1 MASDKDDLDD
11 LRAQATDLTN
21 SRVDKG
27 IEKNNE
33 LAIIRELANEIL
45 NRERARIAALAGYP
59 EPLDEEQ
66 KARLAKGEHLSAE
79 ESDYKHMV
87 SQIQRF
93 ENASS
98 REEIM
103 DFFDNLQTYYYNSNP
118 IHPVVNGLNFEN
130 PNELVASLQRAK
142 LRQDVPNFFAR
153 RWIIIRDA
161 IKNAFVGDTY
171 NGANVNALAD
181 GNSAAEVNP
190 SSRAASSNN
199 LDDMA
204 DLYSADDLVGLF
216 PEVEAKAA
224 TVVSGESA
232 AAEPN
237 LSRIQVVDNNQIY
250 DAIPPPKPQLPLNPE
265 EVAFIDKHETLK
277 SKYEIFKQRE
287 AQAEQQIG
295 VLENEGKSTDN
306 MKRFLV
312 ELRRDFREEINIIR
326 QQANVAAAVN
336 ASAEPMGPPDM
347 PPPAPPSEQQ
357 ANVAAA
363 INPGAQPLFGA
374 FPDMPPPAPP
384 SDDAKVA
391 AVAPV
396 SQSAVNS
403 NTDIGNFVA
412 RKAEILAQ
420 VDQMKADLENAKRS
434 PDKETRDIFNMIEG
448 QVSNVHQLY
457 DNLNGRSSF
466 NANEAD
472 ELGLYIEA
480 IMSNY
485 QTLAELQHQNI
496 APPPP
501 SMSAATGAASAAEI
515 SRDASAVTGK
525 GERDNLAAQIQ
536 GLKSYLNDGISLTS
550 RDSIHNMVLIGH
562 KRTFNEQIDKIEDM
576 MKLFD
581 LTSSDEQRLKYLSI
595 MTVWVGYLK
604 QDLSRFSKECE
615 RDGIAIDQKR
625 IAELADGLQ
634 SAIDKNNQLL
644 TTTPAVSDTPVTAA
658 SEQSAA
664 KSNPVLSFLRTAAD
678 AIVNFVTR
686 ALASNESTT
695 SSPTRPVGP
704 VGGSTTSMTVKMDPN
719 ARDHLPTIKQN
730 IAAASSDQQQAL
742 AAPVTVE
749 LLTEVQKEK
758 MKKEIRVFAMDLID
772 ELKTTSARSLNLAN
786 LLEHRG
792 DRPQFNNELQ
802 RFERKNAEL
811 IERYP
816 GGLQALLTDA
826 LKDRVEAKDAIRYL
840 GEIIIIAELNKDKNA
855 NAKELEYFRAAIAL
869 RGKDINDFTME
880 NFAKNA
886 DMRRIADNN
895 PHMLKEAHDYAKKY
909 SHNDKNGNSVNP
921 YPAESNYLNNRQQFA
936 DVKNNFDTVMQN
948 TAPVVPPSGFGANK

>member
-11 LRAQATDLTN
+11 LRAQAADLTN

-45 NRERARIAALAGYP
+45 NRERARIAALAGYS

-87 SQIQRF
+87 YQIQRF

-103 DFFDNLQTYYYNSNP
+103 NFFADLKTYTYDDNPT
-118 IHPVVNGLNFEN
+118 HPVVKGLNFED
-130 PNELVASLQRAK
+130 PNELEASLQRAK
-142 LRQDVPNFFAR
+142 LRQDVPNIFAR
-153 RWIIIRDA
+153 RWIIIRNA
-161 IKNAFVGDTY
+161 IKNAFAGDTY
-171 NGANVNALAD
+171 GGVNVNALAD

-190 SSRAASSNN
+190 SSRAASGNN
-199 LDDMA
+199 LDDLA

-216 PEVEAKAA
+216 PEVEGKAA
-224 TVVSGESA
+224 TQVSGESA
-232 AAEPN
+232 AAESN
-237 LSRIQVVDNNQIY
+237 LSSVQMVGKNQDY
-250 DAIPPPKPQLPLNPE
+250 VAIPPPKPQLPLNPV
-265 EVAFIDKHETLK
+265 EVAFIDMHEALK
-277 SKYEIFKQRE
+277 DKYEIFKQRE
-287 AQAEQQIG
+287 AQAEQRIRA
-295 VLENEGKSTDN
+295 LEKENISSDH

-326 QQANVAAAVN
+326 QQENVAAAVN
-336 ASAEPMGPPDM
+336 ASVEPMGPPDM

-357 ANVAAA
+357 ANVATAVNLSA
-363 INPGAQPLFGA
+363 DPLG
-374 FPDMPPPAPP
+374 PPPSEMGLPPAPP
-384 SDDAKVA
+384 SPSDQQANVA
-391 AVAPV
+391 A
-396 SQSAVNS
+396 AVNS
-403 NTDIGNFVA
+403 S
-412 RKAEILAQ
+412 
-420 VDQMKADLENAKRS
+420 ADSLG
-434 PDKETRDIFNMIEG
+434 P
-448 QVSNVHQLY
+448 
-457 DNLNGRSSF
+457 SF
-466 NANEAD
+466 D
-472 ELGLYIEA
+472 
-480 IMSNY
+480 
-485 QTLAELQHQNI
+485 
-496 APPPP
+496 APPAPP

-515 SRDASAVTGK
+515 SRDASVVTGK

-658 SEQSAA
+658 SEQSAS
-664 KSNPVLSFLRTAAD
+664 KPNPVVSFFRAAVD
-678 AIVNFVTR
+678 AIVNFFSPVS
-686 ALASNESTT
+686 ASSKSTT
-695 SSPTRPVGP
+695 SSSTSPVGP

-719 ARDHLPTIKQN
+719 ARDHIPAIKQN
-730 IAAASSDQQQAL
+730 IAAASSDQQQAPV
-742 AAPVTVE
+742 APVAIE
-749 LLTEVQKEK
+749 PLTDRQKED
-758 MKKEIRVFAMDLID
+758 MKKGIRVFAMEFID
-772 ELKTTSARSLNLAN
+772 ELKTKSARSLNLDN

-792 DRPQFNNELQ
+792 NRPQFNHELQ
-802 RFERKNAEL
+802 NFERKNAGL

-840 GEIIIIAELNKDKNA
+840 GEIIIITELNKDKNA
-855 NAKELEYFRAAIAL
+855 NAKELEYFRQAMLL
-869 RGKDINDFTME
+869 RGMRIEDFTME

-895 PHMLKEAHDYAKKY
+895 PQLLQEAYDYAKAY
-909 SHNDKNGNSVNP
+909 NHNDKNGSTVSSF
-921 YPAESNYLNNRQQFA
+921 PAITNRSA
-936 DVKNNFDTVMQN
+936 DYERFSGIQNDFSTTMQN
-948 TAPVVPPSGFGANK
+948 TAPVAPSIGFGANK